1 MITKYCEH
9 CGKKMYRTY
18 TGRKDNMQKYVFD
31 CDCGSSCTTHLER
44 GRRTEHWFIQTDDGM
59 KYLKVETNKKEQK

>member
-18 TGRKDNMQKYVFD
+18 TGKKDSMRKYVFD
-31 CDCGSSCTTHLER
+31 CDCGYATVELRNKDLIKEFYFNNHADLYKQVYVY
-44 GRRTEHWFIQTDDGM
+44 RR
-59 KYLKVETNKKEQK
+59 YS